1 MVNGYVL
8 TPGFTNGH
16 CLKHYGKDWGVCYP
30 SLIDPENANQSKETF
45 TNIDKVSIN
54 QTSGKPQIIDTVT
67 NLADEFPKKLKQ
79 SSSKDSTKRDTKPFI
94 GKGSYVIEWTYVKCN
109 DKKVKPSVTAPNSSL
124 NTFRIANFM

>member
-16 CLKHYGKDWGVCYP
+16 CLKHYGNDWGVCYP
-30 SLIDPENANQSKETF
+30 SVINSENANQFEETF

-54 QTSGKPQIIDTVT
+54 QTSGKPQIIVAVT

-79 SSSKDSTKRDTKPFI
+79 SSSKYSTKGNTKLLSE
-94 GKGSYVIEWTYVKCN
+94 KE
-109 DKKVKPSVTAPNSSL
+109 A
-124 NTFRIANFM
+124 M